1 MVINNSQTVG
11 TVISAINSPNP
22 SSADFVVTSGLI
34 HRGQFVEIEN
44 PSGNFIALVMDVYKT
59 NKYFERADSVKEFE
73 SKGQALFEQFPVH
86 EWEYLVANTKPL
98 GVYSGDNFYRPSFP
112 PSPGSKVR
120 IADSE
125 KLKKFFHFDE
135 SGLHLGNVEYHDLS
149 VKLNLSRMLK
159 KHLAILAMSGSG
171 KCGDYNLEILLSNGR
186 TIKLGE
192 LVDNHL
198 KNKKVIED
206 NVEVCDVNPNN
217 LKVIS
222 IGKDNQPITSE
233 IKAFMRRKAPKKM
246 FRIRTRTGKQL
257 LITPEH
263 PIPILNEQ
271 INWIQAKNLA
281 KKDYLIT
288 TMPLIEGSEQ
298 IIDFVQLWKNS
309 SKVRVDDE
317 LILAELKSKL
327 FEKYSIK
334 EFSKII
340 NMTPQKLQYLLSHSG
355 VPLDY
360 LKLICNKLGVDFL
373 EICSK
378 IKTLKVLSSRIP
390 AKVIVDEKFARFMAY
405 LLAEGHNSGQTIIF
419 TNSSTLIRED
429 FSNLTKLFGVTAS
442 INRKRDI
449 ELRIY
454 NKLLADSLFK
464 LGFTDSSWT
473 KYIPEEI
480 LLSKKSVLAAF
491 LGAFIDCDGYV
502 SSKKSHIEI
511 TLASKQMLD
520 NIEQIVLR
528 FKLNPIRKIKTVKGK
543 QYGRLFLGG
552 ADYLTILNNE
562 LTLLIDY
569 KAKALK
575 ECSLKKPNSNIRV
588 IPNIKHT
595 LAFLQNK
602 LNLTQSQFV
611 NIANYLS
618 REERHDDPTPT
629 SLKSLLNEF
638 EHNYESI
645 QSTLAQ
651 TKKLF
656 YAMPNLTE
664 EDAKKILVDA
674 YSKYDFNKIA
684 KNTNI
689 SSTTARRVVRGLT
702 EPNLNTFCLAKNA
715 LALENE
721 SDLGIDVITNLDFK
735 QLASQ
740 IRVLCKNIGCE
751 IQELCNRSGFNDQ
764 YLDGYS
770 YNPLNTIRYSNI
782 YKVLYNLFII
792 SLDKEKQLPE
802 IREKLDFLHTLI
814 SDSLFF
820 DAIESVEEVDYD
832 KEYVYDLC
840 VKEHNFVANNLIIH
854 NSFSTACLIEELLNR
869 QKEKGRIAIVVLD
882 PHGEYSSFAQPV
894 KDGKYEDFS
903 DRTKIIKAQNIR
915 IAVPKMSVHMLS
927 GIIPGLTIPQKRD
940 LSRILSSLKED
951 MYRGLGPFDWSHVK
965 DAILKDDNIK
975 QNSKFPLM
983 GWIDDL
989 MSYNLFA
996 RTDMP
1001 AVSELIK
1008 PGTLTILDF
1017 SDIVNMKKK
1026 QMIVSYFANKLFDE
1040 RKSNVIPPTL
1050 LIVEEAHQWCP
1061 QMASEESAISRSI
1074 LRTIAREGRK
1084 FGMSLCIISQR
1095 PVQLDT
1101 TTLSQCSTHLIL
1113 RITNPNDLK
1122 HIAESSEGIDQRSFG
1137 IINSLQ
1143 VGEGLLV
1150 GEATGYPL
1158 FFKVRYRKS
1167 MPSKHEISLE
1177 DAALKFESSADK
1189 TKAETEG
1196 FLE

>member
-1 MVINNSQTVG
+1 MAANNSQTVG
-11 TVISAINSPNP
+11 TVISAMNSPNP

-135 SGLHLGNVEYHDLS
+135 SGMHLGNVEYHDLT
-149 VKLNLSRMLK
+149 VKLNMSRMLK

-171 KCGDYNLEILLSNGR
+171 KCGDYNLEILLSNGAVV
-186 TIKLGE
+186 KLGE
-192 LVDNHL
+192 LVDKQL
-198 KNKKVIED
+198 ENKKVIED
-206 NVEVCDVNPNN
+206 SVELCDINPNN

-222 IGKDNQPITSE
+222 LNETNQPIASE
-233 IKAFMRRKAPKKM
+233 IKAFMRRQAPKKM
-246 FRIRTRTGKQL
+246 FKIRTRTGKQL
-257 LITPEH
+257 LVTPEH
-263 PIPILNEQ
+263 PVPILNEQ
-271 INWIQAKNLA
+271 IKWIQAKNLA

-288 TMPLIEGSEQ
+288 AMPQIEGLEQ
-298 IIDFVQLWKNS
+298 IIDFVKLWEGS
-309 SKVRVDDE
+309 PKVKVDDAS
-317 LILAELKSKL
+317 ILTELKSKIL
-327 FEKYSIK
+327 EKYSLK
-334 EFSKII
+334 EFSKLIG
-340 NMTPQKLQYLLSHSG
+340 MPSRKLPYLLSQSG
-355 VPLDY
+355 VSLNN
-360 LKLICNKLGVDFL
+360 LRLICDKLDMDFL
-373 EICSK
+373 EFGSK
-378 IKTLKVLSSRIP
+378 IKTLRVLSSRIP

-405 LLAEGHNSGQTIIF
+405 LLAEGHNGGGTISF
-419 TNSSTLIRED
+419 TNSSSLIKRD
-429 FSNLTKLFGVTAS
+429 FSDLAKLFGVTAV
-442 INRKRDI
+442 INRKRTI

-454 NKLLADSLFK
+454 NKLLANSLFK
-464 LGFTDSSWT
+464 LGFTNSSWT
-473 KYIPEEI
+473 KYVPKEI
-480 LLSKKSVLAAF
+480 LLSKKSVLSAF

-502 SSKKSHIEI
+502 CSKKSHIEI
-511 TLASKQMLD
+511 TLASRQMLG
-520 NIEQIVLR
+520 NIEQMLLR

-543 QYGRLFLGG
+543 QYSRLFLGG
-552 ADYLTILNNE
+552 ADYLSALNNE

-569 KAKALK
+569 KANALR

-588 IPNIKHT
+588 IPNIKDS
-595 LAFLQNK
+595 LAFLKNR

-618 REERHDDPTPT
+618 RKERHDAPTPI
-629 SLKSLLNEF
+629 SLKSLLAEF
-638 EHNYESI
+638 EHNYASI
-645 QSTLAQ
+645 HNTITQ

-664 EDAKKILVDA
+664 EDAKQILMDA
-674 YSKYDFNKIA
+674 YPKYDFNQIA
-684 KNTNI
+684 KNTKI

-702 EPNLNTFCLAKNA
+702 EPTINTFYLARNV
-715 LALENE
+715 LDMENE
-721 SDLGIDVITNLDFK
+721 SDLGIETITNLDFT
-735 QLASQ
+735 QLACQ
-740 IRVLCKNIGCE
+740 IRVLCKNLGYE
-751 IQELCNRSGFNDQ
+751 IQELCNRSGFRDQ

-782 YKVLYNLFII
+782 YKVLHNLFII
-792 SLDKEKQLPE
+792 SVEKEKELPE
-802 IREKLDFLHTLI
+802 VRKKLDFLHSLI
-814 SDSLFF
+814 SDDLFF

-832 KEYVYDLC
+832 KKYVYDLC
-840 VKEHNFVANNLIIH
+840 VNEHNFVANNLVVH

-869 QKEKGRIAIVVLD
+869 PKEKGRIAIVVLD

-903 DRTKIIKAQNIR
+903 DRTKIVKAQNIR

-927 GIIPGLTIPQKRD
+927 GIIPGLSAPQKRD

-951 MYRGLGPFDWSHVK
+951 MHRGLGPFDWSHVK

-1050 LIVEEAHQWCP
+1050 LIVEEAHQFTP

-1143 VGEGLLV
+1143 VGEALLV

-1158 FFKVRYRKS
+1158 FFKVRNRRS

-1189 TKAETEG
+1189 TKEETER
-1196 FLE
+1196 FL